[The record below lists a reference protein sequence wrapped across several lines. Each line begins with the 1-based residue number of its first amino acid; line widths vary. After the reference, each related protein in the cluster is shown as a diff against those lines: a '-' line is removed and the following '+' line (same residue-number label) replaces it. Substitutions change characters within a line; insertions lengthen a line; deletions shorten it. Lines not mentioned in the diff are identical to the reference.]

1 MGVVDISIGVVVGA
15 SSLAVGGAATFVAA
29 PATGGAVVFHQ
40 SFDFGVSRLFPL
52 SLGCCCCYCR
62 I

>member
-1 MGVVDISIGVVVGA
+1 MVGISICEVVGA

-40 SFDFGVSRLFPL
+40 SLDFGVSRLFPL
-52 SLGCCCCYCR
+52 SLGCCYCR